1 MKTKKLIS
9 LFCAAAMTV
18 SSFAGLTITAS
29 AASGDKIADVVAVQD
44 FNSLETGVLLDGFDE
59 AEKKSDAVPYFNM
72 VTTNRKDV
80 GHYTDKN
87 NVEIVT
93 GNVYSVMEKEDDT
106 TNKYIRLGFP
116 MFGDFTKN
124 GRYGHIDF
132 VDADKTAV
140 KYTADATKDY
150 VIEFDARF
158 ISGMAKGV
166 VSTEGSY
173 NPVLRIGTFDAGTKT
188 ANAVAIDKAAL
199 NIGDDWVHVKSVTSI
214 KGTKVYLDG
223 AEEYVA
229 SETTATAVNAFGLY
243 STDGQTTISPPQDV
257 FNGGF
262 DKEILDAD
270 KHTFSPTVDIDN
282 FTIYTAEPEVE
293 ADITITYE
301 DEAGTEI
308 KTATTVSGIVGRTF
322 KVSENYKAP
331 IDAEGDNYYKYKSG
345 ADDITVAASDNVIDL
360 VFESVAKPT
369 VTFKATTGDSKT
381 ELAEIGTAKAMPGTN
396 TAAIYAKEYIQ
407 ADGKWYQKNDGRKG
421 GGKNHDAYDLTAVA
435 GDEDSV
441 VTVDYKPAFNVV
453 SVLEA
458 EDSDNAVEGSI
469 EAPAGGTY
477 GTTYPILN
485 ASGGAWAQ
493 STTGSTY
500 PTGFYTEPVTEAGTY
515 EVTIRTRDFKR
526 PAAVAKVTPGEG
538 DAVTMAKIGETP
550 SDGGISFTT
559 IKVELAAGEYIW
571 VGKSGEIGTDES
583 SSTKLI
589 NDVDYIVV
597 KDANK
602 KADTDPVVTFNY
614 ANKVASL
621 TSDKDRTVKAVV
633 IHAQYGGGILT
644 DVKQHPVDI
653 LSGAAPTTVN
663 IEEPVYE
670 GDKFMVWETLDG
682 LKPLLVPAYTVP
694 QGSGDAK
701 PKFTVTVAE
710 GIANGTVT
718 PDKAQAEQGE
728 TVTLTVTPAQ
738 GYVLDTLTVKD
749 ADNADITVTN
759 NTFTMPAKNV
769 TVTATFKAQIAGTV
783 TIAGTAKVGETITA
797 TVAELPA
804 GATAKYQWQLATAQD
819 GEFTDVQGANEASKK
834 LSSVSQ
840 DKYVRVVVTA
850 DGFDGQLVS
859 NVLGPVGEAAAPI
872 TKYAITKVVDP
883 ADTATV
889 TTTIG
894 DGTAVDEV
902 TDGINVTVNA
912 TATGDNAVKEIVV
925 TETEGGAPVAFNA
938 ETKTFK
944 MPAKAV
950 TVTVKTAPL
959 FAITKAAAENGS
971 FTVSADKAAEGTAIT
986 VTPTANEGY
995 KVDTVKFNDTVIEAE
1010 DGAYSFTMP
1019 AMAVTVTVTFASTDK
1034 AVYLIGTK
1042 GNPVSFAEGNQGNWT
1057 AGGST
1062 LTATVDSASDK
1073 PSVNL
1078 KNNANGGSCYYYS
1091 TFAETSDIMDLS
1103 FEVKPTSGSLALNI
1117 NKDGWNTWTNHT
1129 NIAIINED
1137 SINYGSEKIAD
1148 LTKGEWNTVKISMDL
1163 QLGTITFTVGDNAS
1177 VTKPMLA
1184 FDSKSYQSNDGGVK
1198 PVSVTM
1204 LRFVHNNKS
1213 ASDMNFTNFL
1223 LKATPRETELPKK
1236 TLTVSKNIDGGKAYI
1251 GAEGTVTSEVTQ
1263 STNVIATAEGTET
1276 VRFNAWKDAGGNVL
1290 ATTPTITR
1298 RMYADETITADFT
1311 QLYTAELTYTLDGA
1325 GVEGIEVSVGET
1337 KKTTDANG
1345 KVTFIFEPG
1354 TYTATTIAGDYK
1366 ATSKEITIGTA
1377 NVTDTVTLESN
1388 AQTLAAIDID
1398 SSMMNTGILTT
1409 AADSKVV
1416 GKLSTKQYANVEKTE
1431 EMVTP
1436 ANIEWSA
1443 SNAGIAV
1450 DADGTVTIT
1459 NAVTAG
1465 DYTIT
1470 ATAGGV
1476 TATYDLTV
1484 AATGTE
1490 KVKAASEDFEGTTN
1504 IFGAPLVTDYDTF
1517 GYREVSGFTNVF
1529 LMGKEAEKTVTFSP
1543 VMFANADTT
1552 VFKTDVYYGWDN
1564 ATSGSTVALL
1574 DDQDNVVASWTI
1586 NNNVSAAAG
1595 TPQISAIIG
1604 GTAATGNIDTLNM
1617 WSGSNGVNNSNGW
1630 SNRPYK
1636 AGEHGTVTVTVATN
1650 GDVTIDFN
1658 NNNHNDKFVR
1668 TGQVTGTTTS
1678 TNISKIKI
1686 NSTHKSADRMISL
1699 DNLLTTQV
1707 KSE

>member
-29 AASGDKIADVVAVQD
+29 AAVGDVLINQNFDDADNTTPWGTPVEQSTIA
-44 FNSLETGVLLDGFDE
+44 EDGTVTWNKVIGTAYVDS
-59 AEKKSDAVPYFNM
+59 ATLGTVPAS
-72 VTTNRKDV
+72 
-80 GHYTDKN
+80 
-87 NVEIVT
+87 VT
-93 GNVYSVMEKEDDT
+93 GNVFNFSSDGGNNSPTGTVTIDAATGTAQAYNVSFDA
-106 TNKYIRLGFP
+106 YIKNAKKDSYGDLNGADSPEEAYEYIFG
-116 MFGDFTKN
+116 FGDGTNDVIRFDVKGQDIYFVSN
-124 GRYGHIDF
+124 GVNIDTGIKTGAEG
-132 VDADKTAV
+132 VWVKADV
-140 KYTADATKDY
+140 KCD
-150 VIEFDARF
+150 
-158 ISGMAKGV
+158 
-166 VSTEGSY
+166 
-173 NPVLRIGTFDAGTKT
+173 
-188 ANAVAIDKAAL
+188 VAS
-199 NIGDDWVHVKSVTSI
+199 KSV
-214 KGTKVYLDG
+214 KGTITP
-223 AEEYVA
+223 E
-229 SETTATAVNAFGLY
+229 
-243 STDGQTTISPPQDV
+243 
-257 FNGGF
+257 GG
-262 DKEILDAD
+262 EAANLDAS
-270 KHTFSPTVDIDN
+270 FSASGASSISKLYAASIRFSGNTKGYINNYIDN
-282 FTIYTAEPEVE
+282 FVVTE
-293 ADITITYE
+293 AAPIVPCNITINQKCGETVLATETVKGGIGESYTVGASYKVPFATE
-301 DEAGTEI
+301 QSREAG
-308 KTATTVSGIVGRTF
+308 K
-322 KVSENYKAP
+322 
-331 IDAEGDNYYKYKSG
+331 YYKYDETSI
-345 ADDITVAASDNVIDL
+345 DTIVAAEGSVIDL
-360 VFESVAKPT
+360 NFVETDMPT
-369 VTFKATTGDSKT
+369 VTVKATTGDSMT
-381 ELAEIGTAKAMPGTN
+381 PVASMAEVRGVPGEKPT
-396 TAAIYAKEYIQ
+396 IYISEYVKST
-407 ADGKWYQKNDGRKG
+407 DDKWYQKDDKNTGGRG
-421 GGKNHDAYDLTAVA
+421 DMYNVSVEITA
-435 GDEDSV
+435 DDS
-441 VTVDYKPAFNVV
+441 DKLIPYKPAFNVV
-453 SVLEA
+453 SFLEA
-458 EDSDNAVEGSI
+458 EDSENVVESDDGL
-469 EAPAGGTY
+469 AGGTY
-477 GTTYPILN
+477 NTDYIRDY
-485 ASGGAWAQ
+485 ASGGVWAQ
-493 STTGSTY
+493 STTGTTY
-500 PTGFYTEPVTEAGTY
+500 PTGFYTAPVAEAGTY
-515 EVTIRTRDFKR
+515 EITVRTHDMKR
-526 PAAVAKVTPGEG
+526 TAAIAKVAA
-538 DAVTMAKIGETP
+538 DDTMTKIGQTTYD
-550 SDGGISFTT
+550 SGIAFTT
-559 IKVELAAGEYIW
+559 VKADLEAGEKIW
-571 VGKSGEIGTDES
+571 VGKNGEIGTDDAS
-583 SSTKLI
+583 ASTKLI

-653 LSGAAPTTVN
+653 LSGAVPTTVN

-925 TETEGGAPVAFNA
+925 TETEGGASVAFNA

-1163 QLGTITFTVGDNAS
+1163 QLGTITFTVGETAS

-1409 AADSKVV
+1409 TADSKVV

-1450 DADGTVTIT
+1450 AADGTVTIT
-1459 NAVTAG
+1459 NVVTAG